1 MLRISKLTDYGIVV
15 MAYLASHKNLA
26 HNAKQIAHNIHI
38 ALPTVSKLLKLL
50 TRQGLLNAQR
60 GVKGGY
66 SLAQPADSI
75 SIATIIA
82 ALEGD
87 LGLTECSHKK
97 SNCAVESRCA
107 IRNNWQ
113 IISNA
118 IETTLSKITLA
129 EMTQPLS
136 KKHIL
141 SSLN

>member
-15 MAYLASHKNLA
+15 MAYLASHQELT
-26 HNAKQIAHNIHI
+26 HNAKQIAQNIHI

-66 SLAQPADSI
+66 SLAYPANTI
-75 SIATIIA
+75 SIAKIIS

-87 LGLTECSHKK
+87 LALTECSHKK
-97 SNCAVESRCA
+97 SHCAVESRCA
-107 IRNNWQ
+107 IRSHWQ

-118 IETTLSKITLA
+118 IETTLNKITLS
-129 EMTQPLS
+129 EMTRPLS
-136 KKHIL
+136 KKNI
-141 SSLN
+141 